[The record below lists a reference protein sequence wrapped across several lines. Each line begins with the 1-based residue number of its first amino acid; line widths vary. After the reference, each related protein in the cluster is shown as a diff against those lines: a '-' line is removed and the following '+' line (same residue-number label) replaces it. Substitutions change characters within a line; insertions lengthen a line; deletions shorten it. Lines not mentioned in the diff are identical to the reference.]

1 MIAAG
6 RSDHT
11 TGWNRL
17 SQQIRERA
25 ARLKRTRVLQTFEF
39 QRQRSRL
46 GAEICQVDIED
57 WRMADVRSDQPLGFG
72 NAVRRDRCVLRHQRR
87 PGGIDM

>member
-1 MIAAG
+1 VIAAG

-17 SQQIRERA
+17 RQQVRERA
-25 ARLKRTRVLQTFEF
+25 ARLERTGVLQAFEF
-39 QRQRSRL
+39 QRQRSRP
-46 GAEICQVDIED
+46 GAEIRQVDMED

-72 NAVRRDRCVLRHQRR
+72 NAVRRDRFVQRHQGAPRW
-87 PGGIDM
+87 D